1 MRPGLQ
7 PRCLSLGQIREFG
20 CRMARDLE
28 VAILFADVVGS
39 TQLYDKFGDTKA
51 SETVAVCL
59 DAMKDATMQFD
70 GTVIKTI
77 GDEVM
82 STFPSVD
89 QAMRAAVMMQSRITS
104 DSRREDTIPV
114 SIRIGCHYGPVVQ
127 EQNDIFGAAVHT
139 ANRMTSQAKAK
150 QIVISGETVSLMS
163 PELKKQ
169 TRQIDVATVRG
180 RLDEVALY
188 ELLWN
193 PEEATSMLPTIEW
206 ENRKASRLTL
216 SFRDQTVELD
226 DKRKSVTLGRA
237 DDNDL
242 VIKGNLISRIHAKIE
257 MRRGKF
263 VLIDQSTNGTFIEN
277 VQGEE
282 RFVRRDTTELH
293 GEGVIGLGRAE
304 KAEGREAFGD
314 GDLDRAGLEDV
325 GEVGGGLA
333 CHHRQGHR
341 RGGDQGGQSFHGS
354 SSCWMGGSGQAATA
368 VGAFLTVPR
377 RFSSRSARRESG
389 KHRAK
394 YMQAMIG

>member
-1 MRPGLQ
+1 
-7 PRCLSLGQIREFG
+7 
-20 CRMARDLE
+20 MARDLE

-39 TQLYDKFGDTKA
+39 TQLYDRFGDSKA

-59 DAMKDATMQFD
+59 DAMKDATHQYS

-89 QAMRAAVMMQSRITS
+89 QAMGAAMMMQKRIS
-104 DSRREDTIPV
+104 ADNKKEDTIPV
-114 SIRIGCHYGPVVQ
+114 SIRIGCHFGPVVQ

-139 ANRMTSQAKAK
+139 ANRMTSQAKAR

-163 PELKKQ
+163 PELQKQ

-206 ENRKASRLTL
+206 ESRDRRASRLVL
-216 SFRDQTVELD
+216 SFRDRTVQVND
-226 DKRKSVTLGRA
+226 QKKGVNLGRA

-242 VIKGNLISRIHAKIE
+242 VVKGNLISRIHAKIE

-263 VLIDQSTNGTFIEN
+263 ILIDQSTNGTFIQN
-277 VQGEE
+277 VQGDE
-282 RFVRRDTTELH
+282 RFVRRDTTELL
-293 GEGVIGLGRAE
+293 GEGTIGLGRAE
-304 KAEGREAFGD
+304 PPGSTLAIHFKATD
-314 GDLDRAGLEDV
+314 
-325 GEVGGGLA
+325 
-333 CHHRQGHR
+333 
-341 RGGDQGGQSFHGS
+341 
-354 SSCWMGGSGQAATA
+354 
-368 VGAFLTVPR
+368 
-377 RFSSRSARRESG
+377 
-389 KHRAK
+389 
-394 YMQAMIG
+394 